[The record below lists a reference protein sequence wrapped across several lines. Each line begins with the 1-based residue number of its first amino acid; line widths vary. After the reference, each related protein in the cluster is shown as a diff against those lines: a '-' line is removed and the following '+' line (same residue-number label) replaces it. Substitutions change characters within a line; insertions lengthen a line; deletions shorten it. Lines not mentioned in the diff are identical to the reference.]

1 MIFTTTPIRDENVT
15 VRFYY
20 YADPH
25 KGYGDAGTVR
35 YMRIPL
41 NHFKCVMDADFNGKP
56 YYRYALGDIS
66 VLFPDLNCYGIG
78 YEQSDE
84 QRQLEESRAAQLH
97 YQQLATIQ
105 EL

>member
-35 YMRIPL
+35 FVRIALTQFECEP
-41 NHFKCVMDADFNGKP
+41 DSDFNGNP
-56 YYRYALGDIS
+56 YYRYIIHKAVLDE
-66 VLFPDLNCYGIG
+66 LFPSRYGIG

-84 QRQLEESRAAQLH
+84 QRQLEESHAAQLH